1 MIEVDGFMLGLRGLR
16 KQGICLRFIEIEV
29 ALYDLMQGCALDIG
43 DVAVDLRSMHQQRSG
58 RQSVIVRLELR
69 RMLAALRDVGEEFA
83 KTFKHEPILVICEW
97 DPIRETDQISTEF
110 ESEKAAADSP
120 MRSCASTLFPY

>member
-16 KQGICLRFIEIEV
+16 KQRICLRFIEIEV
-29 ALYDLMQGCALDIG
+29 PLYDVMQGCALDIG

-83 KTFKHEPILVICEW
+83 KTIKHEPILVICEW
-97 DPIRETDQISTEF
+97 NPDPR
-110 ESEKAAADSP
+110 A
-120 MRSCASTLFPY
+120 RSN